1 MADKRSLSSS
11 SSAAT
16 RRVDQLAKH
25 LSVVSSSSSSSSS
38 NALPL
43 FTDQETSAWYG
54 DVSKSSMETLALE
67 RSKASFPVREMMH
80 FLNGSER
87 YTLIK
92 EKVYR
97 QLEEVAAIIPA
108 MRNDRDYEAS
118 TPEDRVRTVERIRAI
133 YRLFMS
139 DQGDPDARQARIDIA
154 GLYDP
159 AWLTRNGIHF
169 GLFAGAIQSNGSDA
183 EIGEW
188 VPQLFSLSMYG
199 CFGMTELGHGSFV
212 RGIETTATFIPGAG
226 PDGDGEWDI
235 HTPSL
240 TATKWW
246 IGGLGETS
254 THIALY
260 ARLRTK
266 GEDYGVHV
274 FLLPIRDMAT
284 HRPLPNIRIGDIG
297 PKFGR
302 NGIDNGWIQFHHA
315 RYPRQVLLTRHAKVN
330 PDGTYIRNPQAKP
343 QLAYGALVMGRA
355 TMVSDSANVLQ
366 LATTIAVRWAAL
378 RRQGA
383 PIKEQNYSSTNTGK
397 ETNTKEHSK
406 SSSSSSS
413 SSKTTEPE
421 PQILD
426 YVTHQARLMPLLATS
441 VAFSF
446 TAARMREMYD
456 SLMAGLDNEDVS
468 ALPDV
473 HATSAGLKA
482 FCTWATHFGID
493 TCRQCMGGHGYSK
506 YSRLPSLFADFAVMC
521 TWEGDNTVMAL
532 QTSRY
537 LINSLTKA
545 RLGQP
550 LAGSVTY
557 LTEKGAPSGKCN
569 AKSVDDLLD
578 MNTYLNAMRWRARTA
593 VISCYNQLE
602 QYKKGT
608 PSSPSLTEGEA
619 WNAASVQLLAAAK
632 AHVFYNITAAFVIAV
647 ARRRE
652 QEETTFGKKYS
663 DPYYRDPAVSRR
675 AIVTSAKGK
684 KGENTT
690 KDTNTV
696 PVTGTLYPALKALC
710 DLFAFCTIQEDMG
723 AYMRGGYFTAN
734 QATWIE
740 TSIIALNSR
749 VRKDAVPIVDS
760 FGITDFV
767 INSPMGRYDGDVY
780 RHYFTTVQSHGA
792 GYQGS
797 SVSTNGTTLTAA
809 SGPPSLIGGNGKKQ
823 PTPYEYK
830 DTPYFEKLLVPMLN
844 GEDLASGPF
853 ELPSDK

>member
-1 MADKRSLSSS
+1 MSNKQFTSSSSSS

-16 RRVDQLAKH
+16 RRIDHLAKH
-25 LSVVSSSSSSSSS
+25 LSVGATTTTSTSTTIF
-38 NALPL
+38 P
-43 FTDQETSAWYG
+43 DQETSAWYG
-54 DVSKSSMETLALE
+54 DVSKASTEALALE
-67 RSKASFPVREMMH
+67 RSKASFPIREMMH
-80 FLNGSER
+80 FLNGSEH
-87 YTLIK
+87 YTHIK
-92 EKVYR
+92 EKVYH
-97 QLEEVAAIIPA
+97 QLEEVAKIIPS
-108 MRNDRDYEAS
+108 MRNDRDYEVS
-118 TPEDRVRTVERIRAI
+118 TAEDRVRTVERIRAI
-133 YRLFMS
+133 YRLFMG
-139 DQGDPDARQARIDIA
+139 DQGDPEARQARIDIA

-183 EIGEW
+183 EIAEW

-212 RGIETTATFIPGAG
+212 RGIETTATFIPGVG

-240 TATKWW
+240 TASKWW

-254 THIALY
+254 THCALY

-274 FLLPIRDMAT
+274 FLIPIRDMTT

-315 RYPRQVLLTRHAKVN
+315 RYPRSVLLTRHAKVL
-330 PDGTYIRNPQAKP
+330 PDGTYVRNPQAKP

-355 TMVSDSANVLQ
+355 TMVSDSANTLQ

-383 PIKEQNYSSTNTGK
+383 PIKEQSYSSTANNNNK
-397 ETNTKEHSK
+397 ESNH
-406 SSSSSSS
+406 SSSSSSTSTTAS
-413 SSKTTEPE
+413 SEPE

-441 VAFSF
+441 VAFVF

-456 SLMAGLDNEDVS
+456 ALMAGLDNEDVS

-482 FCTWATHFGID
+482 FCTWTTHLGID

-545 RLGQP
+545 RLGQS

-557 LTEKGAPSGKCN
+557 LTDKGAPSGKCN
-569 AKSVDDLLD
+569 AKSLEDLLD
-578 MNTYLNAMRWRARTA
+578 INTYLNAMRWRARTA
-593 VISCYNQLE
+593 VINCYNQLE

-608 PSSPSLTEGEA
+608 ATSPPLTEGEA

-632 AHVFYNITAAFVIAV
+632 AHVYYNITSMFAIAV

-652 QEETTFGKKYS
+652 QEEAKFNKKYT
-663 DPYYRDPAVSRR
+663 DPYYRDPAVSRGR
-675 AIVTSAKGK
+675 IVPTNNKNKSATAITDK
-684 KGENTT
+684 TY
-690 KDTNTV
+690 V
-696 PVTGTLYPALKALC
+696 PVTGPLYPILKALC
-710 DLFAFCTIQEDMG
+710 DLFALSTIQDDLA
-723 AYMRGGYFTAN
+723 AYIRGGYFTAA

-740 TSIIALNSR
+740 TAIIALNSR

-780 RHYFTTVQSHGA
+780 RHYFSSVQAHGA

-797 SVSTNGTTLTAA
+797 NIPTNGTTLSAS
-809 SGPPSLIGGNGKKQ
+809 SGPPALIGGNGKKQ

-830 DTPYFEKLLVPMLN
+830 DTPYFEQLLVPMLN

-853 ELPSDK
+853 DLPSNNK